1 MDRVITIAVSIAA
14 ASYRYGAR
22 RIWRQ
27 PRPSED
33 ILSTALTPRQ
43 AAGIRQ
49 AAQAG
54 EDIGKYGYR
63 TMTRAK
69 SHANHQHDQFLAG
82 DGYRAW
88 RDHHLELR
96 RSGKKRPASQEENK
110 LGQQPGHPPV
120 AGDGWQH
127 GVHDG
132 VLSGCRKH
140 LFVTLLV
147 LPFGGFG

>member
-14 ASYRYGAR
+14 ASSRYGAR
-22 RIWRQ
+22 RVWRQ

-33 ILSTALTPRQ
+33 IRSTALTPRQ

-54 EDIGKYGYR
+54 KDIGKDGYR
-63 TMTRAK
+63 TKTRAK
-69 SHANHQHDQFLAG
+69 SHANHQHDQCLAG

-96 RSGKKRPASQEENK
+96 RSQTRRKFVAWVKYVPWTLEPGPKLPPTPSRSRENLQVAHRREAKK
-110 LGQQPGHPPV
+110 
-120 AGDGWQH
+120 
-127 GVHDG
+127 
-132 VLSGCRKH
+132 
-140 LFVTLLV
+140 
-147 LPFGGFG
+147 LPQTRHKIRF